1 MSPGGSDPPSAGP
14 GRPKRSLGQNFLV
27 DPNIQRKIVDA
38 LDPPPGGT
46 ILEIGPGRGALTRHL
61 VELGHPLVLVELD
74 DALAGRLEEEYGQR
88 EEVRVIHGDV
98 LEVDLGALVSD
109 PGALTVVG
117 NIPYNIS
124 TPILFHVL
132 DRPRPREIVLMVQKE
147 VGRRIVADP
156 GSGEYGALSVGV
168 QSVAEPEP
176 LFDVS
181 RHVFRPSP
189 GVDSTVLRI
198 RPHRPPL
205 LDAEEE
211 ERLRDLTRAAFQWR
225 RKQLGTTLRKH
236 PDFGLSRDQV
246 ARVEDGTGF
255 DLRRRPETFSATEL
269 AAIAEAVASVRGV

>member
-1 MSPGGSDPPSAGP
+1 MSPGGSDPRSSDP

-27 DPNIQRKIVDA
+27 DPNIQRKVVDA
-38 LDPPPGGT
+38 LNPPPGGT

-61 VELGHPLVLVELD
+61 AELDHPLVLVELD

-88 EEVRVIHGDV
+88 EGVRVIHGDV
-98 LEVDLGALVSD
+98 LEVDPSSLVSD

-124 TPILFHVL
+124 TPILFHFL

-147 VGRRIVADP
+147 VGRRIAADP
-156 GSGEYGALSVGV
+156 GSGDYGALSVGV
-168 QSVAEPEP
+168 QSVAEPEL

-189 GVDSTVLRI
+189 RVDSTVLRI

-205 LDAEEE
+205 LDAEGE

-236 PDFGLSRDQV
+236 PDLGLSRDQV

-255 DLRRRPETFSATEL
+255 DLRRRPESFSATEL
-269 AAIAEAVASVRGV
+269 ATIAEAVASVRGV